1 MNMFFTSG
9 SGVNVHTQMDNIIKK
24 LLDDERKLWNF
35 LNAGDKNS
43 IFIGLKGMHK
53 MILSLTDELKE
64 IEKIEHKFLDIS
76 KNELAKQ
83 LEEELTTIR
92 TLLGNQIEN
101 LVKIDNKSDEEIMAI
116 LNGNKIDPHISE
128 TSTRLQTLCT
138 RFLSDEEELKLA
150 A

>member
-138 RFLSDEEELKLA
+138 RFLSD
-150 A
+150 